1 MNAQGTDKMGT
12 IIIKMFIEVGLQ
24 LEIGTNL
31 KNIDFLDLTF
41 NLIIDLYTPHEKPKD
56 SLLCILRS
64 HTLNI

>member
-1 MNAQGTDKMGT
+1 MNAQGTDKMGM
-12 IIIKMFIEVGLQ
+12 IIIKMFKEVGLQ

-41 NLIIDLYTPHEKPKD
+41 NLIIDLDTPHEKSKD
-56 SLLCILRS
+56 SLLCVLRS